1 VSLDRLGE
9 IYRLRIE
16 EPGLEPHL
24 LILLSFL
31 VTFATVRAITHSIRR
46 GGPLPFVR
54 NVSHGSTH
62 IHHLVPGILLL
73 LVVGYVLAATD
84 PSARAPFAIL
94 YGMGAALT
102 LDEFALWLQLKDVYW
117 AREGRRSIDAV
128 VIFGAV
134 AGIGALGFRFAF
146 DVIKELAEV

>member
-1 VSLDRLGE
+1 MSLDRLAE
-9 IYRLRIE
+9 IYRLRID

-31 VTFATVRAITHSIRR
+31 VTFGATRAITHSIRR

-54 NVSHGSTH
+54 NLSHGDSH
-62 IHHLVPGILLL
+62 LHHLVPGIILL

-84 PSARAPFAIL
+84 PGQRAPFAVL
-94 YGMGAALT
+94 YGIGAALT

-117 AREGRRSIDAV
+117 EREGTAQHRRGGDLRDHRRHR
-128 VIFGAV
+128 GTRR
-134 AGIGALGFRFAF
+134 GLHHGRRP
-146 DVIKELAEV
+146 

>member
-46 GGPLPFVR
+46 GRPLPFVR
-54 NVSHGSTH
+54 NLSHRGTH

-128 VIFGAV
+128 VVFGAV